1 MFPINKKEDYIL
13 FFLIVAVIIAT
24 SLLIFKN
31 INFNSEDTIEIK
43 NYEHTNISQAN
54 VLEQEQID
62 ISDKNKTSKE
72 YILVQVGG
80 AVLNPG
86 VYKCELGDRIY
97 QVIEKAGGA
106 SKDANLDIINLV
118 DEIKDGSKI
127 IIPSKSKTSNTN
139 LAIVAKDYSS
149 KVNINNASVEE
160 LQNLKGVGPST
171 AEKIIKYRQEKGSFK
186 TLKELT
192 KVPGIGEKTFAK
204 LKSQISY

>member
-43 NYEHTNISQAN
+43 NYEQTNISQPN
-54 VLEQEQID
+54 SLEQVD

-80 AVLNPG
+80 AVLKPG

-139 LAIVAKDYSS
+139 PAIVAKDYPN